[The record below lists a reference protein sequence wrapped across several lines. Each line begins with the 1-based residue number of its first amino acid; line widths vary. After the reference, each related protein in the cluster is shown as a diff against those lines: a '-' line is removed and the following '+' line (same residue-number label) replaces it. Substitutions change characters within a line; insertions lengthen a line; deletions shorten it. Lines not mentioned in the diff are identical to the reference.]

1 MPDEKSYPNKAIV
14 MSVMGVIDKLCI
26 DINEPDDSM
35 KLLEDSPDVEANL
48 TVYANGEQQDP
59 PMGSIY
65 KEAKTLAKSIL
76 AKINRVRHSVVT
88 TYNADGDDDPEEEH
102 IKYQSQIR
110 SERAPLQGEPS
121 KKRQKVN
128 DIESIEEF

>member
-48 TVYANGEQQDP
+48 TVYANGE
-59 PMGSIY
+59 
-65 KEAKTLAKSIL
+65 
-76 AKINRVRHSVVT
+76 
-88 TYNADGDDDPEEEH
+88 
-102 IKYQSQIR
+102 
-110 SERAPLQGEPS
+110 
-121 KKRQKVN
+121 
-128 DIESIEEF
+128 